1 MKKKKFFAK
10 FFIFLLLVFLVSGSG
25 YFFLKREPHEVTQ
38 LRKAEVAETEEG
50 HQEYYFK
57 QLDKDEK
64 RAYREILEGVRQRKE
79 EFYVT
84 LSADNKV
91 DKVYHAVLKDH
102 QELFW
107 AHNRETIYKTT
118 FKGRDYCIFSPEYS
132 YTEAEIK
139 EISEA
144 METACREVLSLLP
157 EEAGDYEK
165 AKTVYTYLIDLA
177 SYEVSEHD
185 QSIAGIFWK
194 KSAVCAGYA
203 GAAQYLLERLNVP
216 CIYVDG
222 KAVDSEQNHAWNIV
236 EIDGQNYYMDVTNG
250 DQPEFLEGDAAVLE
264 EHKTTLYDYLCP
276 FPKEYEAVYRPSGE
290 FTVPSC
296 SMEDKNFYVLND
308 ACFDRYDWQEIYD
321 FCCMRLDNGAAVL
334 RFKFRTQQEFD
345 KAYKDWIEKNSA
357 EKVAQYYMALYGK
370 KEIEY
375 HYGVL
380 ENLKT
385 IYFMF

>member
-1 MKKKKFFAK
+1 MRKKKSFIRFFV
-10 FFIFLLLVFLVSGSG
+10 FLLMLLTAVGTGWV
-25 YFFLKREPHEVTQ
+25 FLKREPSEVTQ
-38 LRKAEVAETEEG
+38 LRKAKVPETDGG

-57 QLDKDEK
+57 QLDREEK
-64 RAYREILEGVRQRKE
+64 RAYREILEGVRKREE

-84 LSADNKV
+84 LSADDKV

-107 AHNRETIYKTT
+107 VHNRETIYKTT
-118 FKGRDYCIFSPEYS
+118 FKGRDYCLLSPGYS
-132 YTEAEIK
+132 YTEEEIK
-139 EISEA
+139 EISQA
-144 METACREVLSLLP
+144 METAFQEVLSLLP
-157 EEAGDYEK
+157 AEAGDYEK

-216 CIYVDG
+216 CIYVEGD
-222 KAVDSEQNHAWNIV
+222 AADSDLNHAWNIV

-250 DQPEFLEGDAAVLE
+250 DQPEFLEGDAAVLK
-264 EHKTTLYDYLCP
+264 EHKTTMYDYLCQ
-276 FPKEYEAVYRPSGE
+276 FPKEYEAVYTPSGE
-290 FTVPSC
+290 FAVPSC

-308 ACFDRYDWQEIYD
+308 ACFDMYDWQEIYEY
-321 FCCMRLDNGAAVL
+321 CCMRLDNGAAVV

-345 KAYKDWIEKNSA
+345 RAYKDWIEGNSA
-357 EKVAQYYMALYGK
+357 EKVEQYYMSLYGR
-370 KEIEY
+370 EQIEY

>member
-1 MKKKKFFAK
+1 M
-10 FFIFLLLVFLVSGSG
+10 SGSG

-222 KAVDSEQNHAWNIV
+222 KAVDSEQNHAWNV
-236 EIDGQNYYMDVTNG
+236 VKIDGQNYYMDVTNG

-264 EHKTTLYDYLCP
+264 EHKTTLYDYFCP
-276 FPKEYEAVYRPSGE
+276 FPKEYEAVYTPSGE
-290 FTVPSC
+290 FAIPPC
-296 SMEDKNFYVLND
+296 SMEDKNFYVLNE

>member
-1 MKKKKFFAK
+1 MKKKKSLVRVFV
-10 FFIFLLLVFLVSGSG
+10 FLMLIFLVSGSG

-107 AHNRETIYKTT
+107 VHNRETIYKTT
-118 FKGRDYCIFSPEYS
+118 FEGRDYCIFSPGYS
-132 YTEAEIK
+132 YTKEEIK

-144 METACREVLSLLP
+144 METAFREVLSLLP

-222 KAVDSEQNHAWNIV
+222 EAVDSEQSHAWNIV

-250 DQPEFLEGDAAVLE
+250 D
-264 EHKTTLYDYLCP
+264 
-276 FPKEYEAVYRPSGE
+276 
-290 FTVPSC
+290 
-296 SMEDKNFYVLND
+296 
-308 ACFDRYDWQEIYD
+308 
-321 FCCMRLDNGAAVL
+321 
-334 RFKFRTQQEFD
+334 
-345 KAYKDWIEKNSA
+345 
-357 EKVAQYYMALYGK
+357 
-370 KEIEY
+370 
-375 HYGVL
+375 
-380 ENLKT
+380 
-385 IYFMF
+385 

>member
-1 MKKKKFFAK
+1 MRKKKSFIRFFV
-10 FFIFLLLVFLVSGSG
+10 FLLMLLTAVGTGWV
-25 YFFLKREPHEVTQ
+25 FLKREPSEVTQ
-38 LRKAEVAETEEG
+38 LRKAKVPETDGG

-57 QLDKDEK
+57 QLDREEK
-64 RAYREILEGVRQRKE
+64 RAYREILEGVRKREE

-84 LSADNKV
+84 LSADDKV

-107 AHNRETIYKTT
+107 VHNRETIYKTT
-118 FKGRDYCIFSPEYS
+118 FKGRDYCLLFPGYS
-132 YTEAEIK
+132 YTEEEIK
-139 EISEA
+139 EISRA
-144 METACREVLSLLP
+144 METAFQEVLSLLP
-157 EEAGDYEK
+157 AEAGDYEK

-216 CIYVDG
+216 CIYVEGD
-222 KAVDSEQNHAWNIV
+222 AADSDLSHAWNIV

-250 DQPEFLEGDAAVLE
+250 DQPEFLEGDAAVLK
-264 EHKTTLYDYLCP
+264 EHKTAMYDYLCP
-276 FPKEYEAVYRPSGE
+276 FPKEYEAVYTPSGE
-290 FTVPSC
+290 FAVPSC
-296 SMEDKNFYVLND
+296 SMEDKNFYVLNE
-308 ACFDRYDWQEIYD
+308 ACFDTYDWQEIYEY
-321 FCCMRLDNGAAVL
+321 CCMRLDNGAAVV
-334 RFKFRTQQEFD
+334 RFKFCTQQEFD
-345 KAYKDWIEKNSA
+345 RAYKDWIAGNSA
-357 EKVAQYYMALYGK
+357 EKVAQYYMSLYGR
-370 KEIEY
+370 EQIEY

>member
-132 YTEAEIK
+132 YTERK

-222 KAVDSEQNHAWNIV
+222 KAVDSEQNHAWNV
-236 EIDGQNYYMDVTNG
+236 VKIDGQNYYMDVTNG

-264 EHKTTLYDYLCP
+264 EHKTTLYDYFCP
-276 FPKEYEAVYRPSGE
+276 FPKEYEAVYTPSGE
-290 FTVPSC
+290 FAIPPC

>member
-264 EHKTTLYDYLCP
+264 EHKTTLYDYFCP
-276 FPKEYEAVYRPSGE
+276 FPKEYEAVYTPSGE
-290 FTVPSC
+290 FAIPPC

-308 ACFDRYDWQEIYD
+308 ACSDRYD